1 MFKKVVAV
9 WLVFGFLFISCV
21 TDAGVVSADQP
32 AAKMTLEQLRIKFP
46 AGKYWNHANAPGA
59 DNQYNNQ
66 DGYTEIPCS
75 NHSGT
80 IGTENQTCNA
90 FLPGS
95 MQLSWQCMGFAEKL
109 AYDFTGFN
117 PRNNAN
123 GWQTHTSVSALDTIK
138 PGDIVRYKTHSI
150 FVTAVNGD
158 TVTYADCNSD
168 GHCIIKWGRTVSKAT
183 LAASFVHVRSAP
195 FAVPSGLN
203 TLTVSYHAN
212 GGVIPGSDAVTVQ
225 YRVVDSTGINLRSG
239 PGTEYGRL
247 TALPVGTVFTV
258 TEEKAGGNYTWGKTT
273 YAGQTGWCVIS
284 EDWTEKFTLRVTDY
298 YIASNGIIQNS
309 STNQAYTSGWVCG
322 TAYADGPAAPDL
334 FGIEKT
340 GYRFA
345 GWSTLPQ
352 GGTVFQSGVSV
363 RPEDICPEVK
373 NGSCTI
379 TLYAVWERTAVLSRI
394 EIVTKPRKLHYLI
407 GQSLDTAGLSI
418 KLIYDNGESRTV
430 SDGFTVSGFD
440 SLTLGTKTLTVAY
453 EGKTAGFAVSVCE
466 FLPGDANNDRKVDL
480 DDVVLLA
487 QYAAQ
492 WDVEC
497 NVAVMDVTADGTVD
511 LRDVVLLAQYTA
523 EWDGIEL
530 G

>member
-1 MFKKVVAV
+1 MIKKIIAV
-9 WLVFGFLFISCV
+9 WLAVGLIFCSCV
-21 TDAGVVSADQP
+21 TGAGADSAVQP

-46 AGKYWNHANAPGA
+46 AGKYWNHADAPGS
-59 DNQYNNQ
+59 DNNVNNQ
-66 DGYTEIPCS
+66 DGYTEIPCG
-75 NHSGT
+75 NHNGT
-80 IGTENQTCNA
+80 INTENQTCNA
-90 FLPGS
+90 FLLGS

-123 GWQTHTSVSALDTIK
+123 GWQTYTSASALDTIK

-168 GHCIIKWGRTVSKAT
+168 GHCIIKWDRTVSKTT

-195 FAVPSGLN
+195 FALPSGGN
-203 TLTVSYHAN
+203 TLTVSYSVN
-212 GGVIPGSDAVTVQ
+212 GGVIPGSDAMTVQ

-239 PGTEYGRL
+239 PGTGYGRL

-258 TEEKAGGNYTWGKTT
+258 TEEKAGGSYTWGKTT

-284 EDWTEKFTLRVTDY
+284 EDWTEKFTLRATDY
-298 YIASNGIIQNS
+298 YTDSDGIIQNS
-309 STNQAYTSGWVCG
+309 RTDKAYTSDWVCG

-352 GGTVFQSGVSV
+352 GGTVVQPGVSV

-373 NGSCTI
+373 NGSSAI
-379 TLYAVWERTAVLSRI
+379 TLYAVWERVAVLSRI

-418 KLIYDNGESRTV
+418 KLTYENGESQTV

-440 SLTLGTKTLTVAY
+440 SASLGTKTLTVVY
-453 EGKTAGFAVSVCE
+453 EGKTAAFDINVCE
-466 FLPGDANNDRKVDL
+466 YLPGDANNDQKVTL
-480 DDVVLLA
+480 EDVVLLA
-487 QYAAQ
+487 QYVAE

-497 NVAVMDVTADGTVD
+497 NVAVMDVTADGRVD
-511 LRDVVLLAQYTA
+511 LRDVVLLAQYVA